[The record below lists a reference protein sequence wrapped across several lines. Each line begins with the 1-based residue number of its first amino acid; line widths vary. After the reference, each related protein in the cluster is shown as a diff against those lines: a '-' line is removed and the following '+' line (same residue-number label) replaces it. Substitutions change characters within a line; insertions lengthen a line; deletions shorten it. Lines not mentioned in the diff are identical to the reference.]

1 MEGPRAAVPEK
12 FKSPQEE
19 LAFLRE
25 QVRQR
30 EAELGM
36 ENNPADRDRV
46 ASKELAL
53 YAETPPPAI
62 LHEEV
67 ILPEH
72 DIIHH
77 VLKLEPET
85 HDSQIDAVMTRS
97 SLQNK
102 NLASSHSE

>member
-46 ASKELAL
+46 SA
-53 YAETPPPAI
+53 
-62 LHEEV
+62 
-67 ILPEH
+67 
-72 DIIHH
+72 
-77 VLKLEPET
+77 
-85 HDSQIDAVMTRS
+85 
-97 SLQNK
+97 
-102 NLASSHSE
+102 